1 MPVISHDLTCKKHY
15 NVIVAGGGTAGCAA
29 AVQAA
34 KCGLS
39 VLLLE
44 KKCLLGGLATGG
56 LVNFMEPL
64 CDGRG
69 NTVIHGFAEKWTK
82 ALLDISYDS
91 LPEIWRDG
99 NPEHKTGRR
108 YATRFSANTFALLL
122 TDELQA
128 NGVDFLFDCSVTD
141 AVMDGN
147 VCRGVVIYGKAG
159 FEYYECDMLIDTTGD
174 CDALRRAGVPTVS
187 GQNYFIYYGHAVT
200 LENCKKAVEANDIG
214 QALSWFYGGTVNLFG
229 HNQPED
235 IPRWSGLSPEDVTD
249 YIKRNHAIMFQKI
262 KNTEKAAGDVVVL
275 PDMPQFR
282 TTCHIAGDY
291 TFTEQDAYRHFDDSV
306 CLMNDFERKEY
317 LYELPLRCLTN
328 RNYPNIITAGRSV
341 SSAGYGWDIT
351 RVIPIAIITG
361 QAAAVVCANALRDK
375 KPVWNCDIKAVQNEL
390 EANQVAVHY

>member
-69 NTVIHGFAEKWTK
+69 NAVIHGFAEKWTK

-122 TDELQA
+122 TDELQK

-141 AVMDGN
+141 AVMEGN

-235 IPRWSGLSPEDVTD
+235 IPRWSGLSPEDVSD

-361 QAAAVVCANALRDK
+361 QAAAVVCANALREN

-390 EANQVAVHY
+390 EANQVAVHF